1 MEVIE
6 RDNMDQGGWIPTD
19 RYKLTMN
26 GHDNVYVV
34 GDTTNLPVSKT
45 GSAAH
50 FQAEW
55 WREHRLH
62 RQDRFAGARL

>member
-1 MEVIE
+1 
-6 RDNMDQGGWIPTD
+6 
-19 RYKLTMN
+19 MN

-50 FQAEW
+50 FQGEVDR
-55 WREHRLH
+55 REHRVH
-62 RQDRFAGARL
+62 RQDRRAGPRL